1 MAYSYIVVS
10 IAVKDGKPE
19 RSAQAPEDIEMTQ
32 NQVYGVPLSKDTGQE
47 AAARIV
53 TEDNVGY
60 GVTSDGGRRNN
71 SPQLA
76 QDEYI

>member
-1 MAYSYIVVS
+1 MWYLIV
-10 IAVKDGKPE
+10 AEQDGIPE
-19 RSAQAPEDIEMTQ
+19 RPAQAPDNIEMTQ
-32 NQVYGVPLSKDTGQE
+32 NQVYGVPLSKDTGQK

-53 TEDNVGY
+53 TSRY

-76 QDEYI
+76 QDESYEYI